1 LDSLR
6 YHYAHRLAAAREA
19 HARGTRVVG
28 LVGNTIP
35 RELVRARGYYAVLIA
50 AQPDAPTPVAD
61 VYMEDVIS
69 PETKSLF
76 ELATGGEL
84 EFLDLL
90 VLSRPYVQLYYYLKE
105 VYRLGRA
112 PRLPALH
119 MFDLMQSQREAV
131 RTYNERQL
139 ASLIE
144 RLECISGG
152 GQRLSYSKPRSAEA
166 PSQPASGQRL
176 SYSEPR
182 SAEAP
187 SQPASGQRL
196 SYSEPR
202 SAEAPSQPA
211 SGQRVSG
218 ADVGSAIELSNR
230 VRALQRQLIALRW
243 QRTLSGV
250 DALQALGAGYF
261 MAPSTYAEA
270 LAEHVAQLRPEPDFA
285 RRPRLMV
292 LASEP
297 LSHLAL
303 HRALEAAGALVIAE
317 DDWWGSRA
325 PGTDIATEG
334 PPDAAILGKYWRD
347 AASSQVTP
355 ADAREAWFRANA
367 VRDEVDGVAFYLPP
381 SDRQLG
387 WDYPR
392 LKAWLSEHGKP
403 SILLRS
409 DAADQLQ
416 QQLGAWLETLV
427 PSPAAARHPL
437 PVGEGW
443 GEGT

>member
-1 LDSLR
+1 VSAALDSLR
-6 YHYAHRLAAAREA
+6 HHYANRLEAARAA

-35 RELVRARGYYAVLIA
+35 RELVIACGFYPVLIA
-50 AQPDAPTPVAD
+50 AQPGAPTPGAD

-69 PETKSLF
+69 PETKCLF

-90 VLSRPYVQLYYYLKE
+90 VLSRPYSQLYYYLKE

-131 RTYNERQL
+131 RRYNEHQV
-139 ASLIE
+139 ASLTA
-144 RLECISGG
+144 RLERVGASDDGESVEARSQPVRG
-152 GQRLSYSKPRSAEA
+152 PHQSDSNLRSAI
-166 PSQPASGQRL
+166 
-176 SYSEPR
+176 
-182 SAEAP
+182 
-187 SQPASGQRL
+187 
-196 SYSEPR
+196 
-202 SAEAPSQPA
+202 
-211 SGQRVSG
+211 
-218 ADVGSAIELSNR
+218 AITNR
-230 VRALQRQLIALRW
+230 VRGLQRELIARRW
-243 QRTLSGV
+243 QRMLSGV

-261 MAPSTYAEA
+261 LAPSTYAEL
-270 LAEHVAQLRPEPDFA
+270 LAEYVAQLRPDA
-285 RRPRLMV
+285 DLAHRRPGVLV

-297 LSHLAL
+297 LSHLDL

-325 PGTDIATEG
+325 PGADIASEAQPTE
-334 PPDAAILGKYWRD
+334 AILRKYWLD
-347 AASSQVTP
+347 AASAQVTP

-367 VRDEVDGVAFYLPP
+367 AREEVDGVVFYLPP

-392 LKAWLSEHGKP
+392 LKAWLTEHGKP

-409 DAADQLQ
+409 EAADQLQ
-416 QQLGAWLETLV
+416 QQLGEWLATLMPHGV
-427 PSPAAARHPL
+427 AGR
-437 PVGEGW
+437 
-443 GEGT
+443 

>member
-1 LDSLR
+1 VSAALDSLR
-6 YHYAHRLAAAREA
+6 YHYAHRLEAARGA

-35 RELVRARGYYAVLIA
+35 RELVVACGFYPVLIA
-50 AQPDAPTPVAD
+50 AQAGAPTPGAD

-69 PETKSLF
+69 PETKCLF
-76 ELATGGEL
+76 ELATSGEL

-90 VLSRPYVQLYYYLKE
+90 ALSRPYSQLYYYLKE

-131 RTYNERQL
+131 RRYNERQL
-139 ASLIE
+139 ASLTA
-144 RLECISGG
+144 RLERCGASDDGK
-152 GQRLSYSKPRSAEA
+152 SDSRSAETL
-166 PSQPASGQRL
+166 SQAVGGPHQSDGDL
-176 SYSEPR
+176 R
-182 SAEAP
+182 SAEMQ
-187 SQPASGQRL
+187 SQPVSGPHQSDSDL
-196 SYSEPR
+196 R
-202 SAEAPSQPA
+202 SAVTLSQP
-211 SGQRVSG
+211 VSG
-218 ADVGSAIELSNR
+218 HRWSDSGLRSAIAITNR
-230 VRALQRQLIALRW
+230 VRGLQRELIARRW
-243 QRTLSGV
+243 QRMLSGA

-261 MAPSTYAEA
+261 LAPSTYAEL
-270 LAEHVAQLRPEPDFA
+270 LAEYVAQLHADPDLA
-285 RRPRLMV
+285 PRPRVLV

-297 LSHLAL
+297 LSHLDL

-334 PPDAAILGKYWRD
+334 PPDEAILGKYWLD
-347 AASSQVTP
+347 AASAQVTP

-367 VRDEVDGVAFYLPP
+367 ARDEVDGVVFYLPP

-392 LKAWLSEHGKP
+392 LKAWLAEHGKP

-409 DAADQLQ
+409 ESADELQ
-416 QQLGAWLETLV
+416 QPLGEWLATLV
-427 PSPAAARHPL
+427 PHRV
-437 PVGEGW
+437 VGR
-443 GEGT
+443 